1 MKEGGGYVWVLQMTR
16 DSVSVSLFL
25 RKQFLN
31 ICVTGSG
38 RMEHRFSTQQVLK
51 RENDFKEW
59 RKKVFQ
65 NLELSSF

>member
-1 MKEGGGYVWVLQMTR
+1 VKEGGGYVWVLQMTR
-16 DSVSVSLFL
+16 DSVSVFFIS
-25 RKQFLN
+25 KKTVFLN

-59 RKKVFQ
+59 RKKVF
-65 NLELSSF
+65 